1 MSAQNHETERLHKRI
16 RQLQIEYEQ
25 QEKKKESAL
34 RALVE
39 QLEIANKRIIE
50 LETKNINNDEE

>member
-50 LETKNINNDEE
+50 LETKNINNDVE